1 MKHEVVI
8 EKHWQGKKYNVN
20 LISWQG
26 SEGVA
31 FGRAF
36 EVSKK
41 QAEKATVT
49 KKSAAKA
56 KTLEKSE
63 SKVKP
68 AKKTTATKKT

>member
-41 QAEKATVT
+41 EAEKEATYNASLYNCEIIR
-49 KKSAAKA
+49 KF
-56 KTLEKSE
+56 
-63 SKVKP
+63 
-68 AKKTTATKKT
+68 